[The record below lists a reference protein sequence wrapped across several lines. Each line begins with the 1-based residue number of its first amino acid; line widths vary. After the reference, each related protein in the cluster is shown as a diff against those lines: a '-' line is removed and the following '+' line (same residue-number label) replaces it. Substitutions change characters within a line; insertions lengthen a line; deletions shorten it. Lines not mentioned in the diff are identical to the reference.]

1 MLVKGL
7 YHRRQVTGVG
17 HKGSMCANAQRVH
30 RGREGI
36 DVIHRQRLQNRAAPP
51 LHIVCG
57 EERITLKHIGN
68 QVAMSEHGP
77 LGYARRAAGVLQHS
91 QIISVENHCAVW
103 RFGTCLQ
110 HRIQFQRARNRES
123 RHHALHVLDQEID
136 QCALG
141 LRVEISDL
149 GDHNGL
155 DLCARQD
162 RSSSLCDVG
171 LHDHDLHI
179 RIIELMLQLSLGV
192 QRVGVD
198 HHHAR
203 AQSAQAHNQV
213 LDQIRHLNRN
223 TIAP

>member
-51 LHIVCG
+51 LHVVCG

-77 LGYARRAAGVLQHS
+77 LGNARRAAGVLQHS

-141 LRVEISDL
+141 LRVQICDF

-155 DLCARQD
+155 DLRAGQD
-162 RSSSLCDVG
+162 CGRRLRHIG
-171 LHDHDLHI
+171 LHNHDLHV
-179 RIIELMLQLSLGV
+179 RIIELMLELSLGIE
-192 QRVGVD
+192 GIGI
-198 HHHAR
+198 HYHHAGT
-203 AQSAQAHNQV
+203 QSAQAHNQV